1 MNKNKQ
7 IGATN
12 WPEEMSIQDKFSLN
26 FQESGEKKKRCTKL
40 EQTLKYGD

>member
-26 FQESGEKKKRCTKL
+26 FQESGEKKKMHKIRADS
-40 EQTLKYGD
+40 EIW